1 MTVRNFSPAQ
11 CPAHVCQQLGLIK
24 DYRPTLERLL
34 KKARKAARTF
44 SGGQWVVD
52 DAAVLTGTYELLR
65 REKTVLRDAFEK
77 IYDVSLANDAWL
89 DVVAEWH
96 DLVAVGL
103 TTGYVASSLAVAP
116 LPIVK
121 LLQDKPYWEADKRYF
136 SRMGV
141 RLAVNHLSTLAQNWA
156 GDREADA
163 FVDSRRGQGDGDVIG
178 GVVDD
183 GDAMEEDDDDV
194 RRHLTR
200 LRGELAALEQQTLN
214 IKADIRRLAARLG
227 EAEIEGE

>member
-1 MTVRNFSPAQ
+1 MLNLRQ
-11 CPAHVCQQLGLIK
+11 GLASGET
-24 DYRPTLERLL
+24 DGELECCKRL
-34 KKARKAARTF
+34 RHFIISYGVARTF
-44 SGGQWVVD
+44 P
-52 DAAVLTGTYELLR
+52 
-65 REKTVLRDAFEK
+65 
-77 IYDVSLANDAWL
+77 
-89 DVVAEWH
+89 
-96 DLVAVGL
+96 GL
-103 TTGYVASSLAVAP
+103 SEDKASML

-183 GDAMEEDDDDV
+183 GDAMEEGDDDV